1 MKYINALRYGS
12 RETKLYI
19 WSVLIGSLLTIVT
32 LVYAVGKRSW
42 IGGLAALFFGI
53 VTLIIWQSKSL
64 SDQEVEEPE
73 EAEAL
78 KRADAPKGLE
88 ETEKLEEPEDWEETE
103 FEPYLDLDAK
113 QEIEQNKGKKGEKKK
128 KEKKKK
134 EKKEKAKKEKTK
146 KEKGK
151 KEKEKKQAK
160 EIKGN
165 KEESKAGEPEPVP
178 AGLEVA
184 EEEELELTLGKAE
197 TQKKETRTSE
207 EKTPDKPEPA
217 KEEQVVSDYNAYS
230 EASLKKALHR
240 YRVKREHKQVMIDSC
255 PSKGIRECPAY
266 LWKDRHKVYLL
277 LLEKTPRRIEY
288 PLEKMNF
295 LEYQRG
301 VEANPDQE
309 YPAFQKK
316 SPVTAV
322 FSAFLPDYYQ
332 RRKNGVI
339 SDLKNLYLMAG
350 DLAFTNTSVK
360 NVMDVLHPGFRVKD
374 NVTSS
379 SLYGAYFIE
388 SYQQNILLRDRVLE
402 VDEYKERMKVLLQK
416 MAQEERNLREFR
428 HKLEELV
435 EYRFITEEF
444 ADYFLEY
451 RARLDL
457 ARAEQK

>member
-165 KEESKAGEPEPVP
+165 KEESKVGEPEPVP
-178 AGLEVA
+178 AGLKVA
-184 EEEELELTLGKAE
+184 EEEE
-197 TQKKETRTSE
+197 
-207 EKTPDKPEPA
+207 
-217 KEEQVVSDYNAYS
+217 
-230 EASLKKALHR
+230 
-240 YRVKREHKQVMIDSC
+240 
-255 PSKGIRECPAY
+255 
-266 LWKDRHKVYLL
+266 
-277 LLEKTPRRIEY
+277 
-288 PLEKMNF
+288 
-295 LEYQRG
+295 
-301 VEANPDQE
+301 
-309 YPAFQKK
+309 
-316 SPVTAV
+316 
-322 FSAFLPDYYQ
+322 
-332 RRKNGVI
+332 
-339 SDLKNLYLMAG
+339 
-350 DLAFTNTSVK
+350 
-360 NVMDVLHPGFRVKD
+360 
-374 NVTSS
+374 
-379 SLYGAYFIE
+379 
-388 SYQQNILLRDRVLE
+388 
-402 VDEYKERMKVLLQK
+402 
-416 MAQEERNLREFR
+416 
-428 HKLEELV
+428 
-435 EYRFITEEF
+435 
-444 ADYFLEY
+444 
-451 RARLDL
+451 
-457 ARAEQK
+457 